1 MPPAWPIRR
10 NAYGAS
16 LSAQGMWVVMVE
28 CAAAV
33 MASLSGLGY
42 AGLTPPYKRL
52 GWASLFWRASPMP

>member
-1 MPPAWPIRR
+1 MR
-10 NAYGAS
+10 
-16 LSAQGMWVVMVE
+16 VVMVE

-52 GWASLFWRASPMP
+52 GWASLFWRASAMPWMFLMAERGGAEAFAFSMIF